1 MQRLQ
6 PAPPAASEQEAE
18 PVASLP
24 GPEPVPVHERLE
36 LLRLSGAPVPEVDT
50 FLAGLEAPY
59 LPGESPRE
67 RADLMLELLE
77 DERLCELTG
86 STGRRVG
93 LAALETLLRLGYP
106 YAFEVTPAMLE
117 RARGSQGLGLSS
129 RSVLGLGLMAVNVLL
144 PVTLLSAEF
153 FSYVEAL
160 FDDGMGHRR
169 DEVFSG
175 PARYLPLLVLVLLV
189 PPVLSAVMEWRK
201 EGWRQRE
208 EEKKSRLGRTALT
221 GLQAMVGLVFLLLAV
236 SEPPGDFWVYG
247 AERFLLALSGLLA
260 WVTAF
265 CLHPREEPPEP

>member
-6 PAPPAASEQEAE
+6 EAPPASSEREAE

-24 GPEPVPVHERLE
+24 GLEQVPVRERLE
-36 LLRLSGAPVPEVDT
+36 LLRLSGVSATEVDV
-50 FLAGLEAPY
+50 FLTGLEAPY

-67 RADLMLELLE
+67 RADLMLDLLE

-86 STGRRVG
+86 SQGHRVG

-106 YAFEVTPAMLE
+106 YAFEVTPGML
-117 RARGSQGLGLSS
+117 ARGRGSEGLGLSS
-129 RSVLGLGLMAVNVLL
+129 RSVLGLGLTAVNVLL

-160 FDDGMGHRR
+160 FDDGMGHGR

-189 PPVLSAVMEWRK
+189 PPVLSAVMEGRR
-201 EGWRQRE
+201 EGE
-208 EEKKSRLGRTALT
+208 KSRLGRTALT
-221 GLQAMVGLVFLLLAV
+221 GVQAMVGLVFLLLAV

-247 AERFLLALSGLLA
+247 AERFLLALSGVLA

-265 CLHPREEPPEP
+265 CLYPREEPPEP

>member
-6 PAPPAASEQEAE
+6 EAPPLTSEEEAG
-18 PVASLP
+18 PVPSLP
-24 GPEPVPVHERLE
+24 ALEPVPVRERLE
-36 LLRLSGAPVPEVDT
+36 LLRLSGATLEEVDT

-67 RADLMLELLE
+67 RADLMLDLLE
-77 DERLCELTG
+77 EERLCELTG

-106 YAFEVTPAMLE
+106 YAYEVTPEMLA
-117 RARGSQGLGLSS
+117 RARGGEPLGLSS
-129 RSVLGLGLMAVNVLL
+129 RALVGLGVMAVNVLL
-144 PVTLLSAEF
+144 PVTLLSEEF

-160 FDDGMGHRR
+160 FDDGHGHGR

-175 PARYLPLLVLVLLV
+175 PARYLPLLVLAVLV
-189 PPVLSAVMEWRK
+189 PPVLSALMAW
-201 EGWRQRE
+201 
-208 EEKKSRLGRTALT
+208 KKSRLAQTALT
-221 GLQAMVGLVFLLLAV
+221 GVQAMVGLVFVMLAV

-260 WVTAF
+260 WLTAF